1 MAKSLDH
8 APIAVRSTNPFADMG
23 FDEPDLE
30 MSKAAFIMEMAG
42 VIKAWRMTVA
52 KAARLMGISQASLGR
67 LLRGHW
73 KDCSLERLALC
84 LNRLGVTV
92 RLSLERN
99 PKTWT
104 KGELVVSRRG

>member
-1 MAKSLDH
+1 MAKPTDH
-8 APIAVRSTNPFADMG
+8 APVVEGSGNPFADLG
-23 FDEPDLE
+23 FEPDLE

-42 VIKAWRMTVA
+42 VTRARRMSVT
-52 KAARLMGISQASLGR
+52 KAARLMGISQASLAR
-67 LLRGHW
+67 LLRGHR
-73 KDCSLERLALC
+73 KDCSLERLVLC

-104 KGELVVSRRG
+104 RGELVVSRRA

>member
-1 MAKSLDH
+1 MAKLADH
-8 APIAVRSTNPFADMG
+8 APIVEGSTNPFADLG

-42 VIKAWRMTVA
+42 VIRERHMTAA
-52 KAARLMGISQASLGR
+52 KAARLMGISQASLAR

-73 KDCSLERLALC
+73 KDCSLEHLALC

-92 RLSLERN
+92 RLSLEPN
-99 PKTWT
+99 AKTWS